1 MVVHILVSDLKLKK
15 RPRLVREG
23 KGGKK
28 GLGINI
34 LFFFLYQKPH
44 TLGSG
49 KPCLKKIRLLQG
61 KAKADPPG
69 GSSIVRWRWIHQVP
83 LRAPLLLFFFC
94 KGKRKRINK

>member
-61 KAKADPPG
+61 KQHSALEMDSPG
-69 GSSIVRWRWIHQVP
+69 PFEGPFAFIF
-83 LRAPLLLFFFC
+83 LLQRQTE
-94 KGKRKRINK
+94 KDK